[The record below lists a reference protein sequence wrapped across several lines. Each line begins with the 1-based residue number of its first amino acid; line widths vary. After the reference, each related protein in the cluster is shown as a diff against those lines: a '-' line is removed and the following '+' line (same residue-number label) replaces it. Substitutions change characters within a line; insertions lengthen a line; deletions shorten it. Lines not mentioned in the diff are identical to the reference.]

1 MLLAVLAAGC
11 DSPQGRAFSAQFP
24 PIDVRAAGDVN
35 LGPLP
40 VELRDLTGT
49 VVAIATDEH
58 LPELDFGGPDSRA
71 VGVPDRPNALRV
83 TWLGGM
89 CTKVVRMQLSGT
101 TGQSVLTIQDDWD
114 PPIFGG
120 VCPAG
125 GVPRVVIIGFD
136 RPMDAS
142 EVGIRMDDG

>member
-11 DSPQGRAFSAQFP
+11 DAQQGRAFSAQFP

-58 LPELDFGGPDSRA
+58 RPEDDFGLPGRPRA
-71 VGVPDRPNALRV
+71 VAMVDRPNALRV
-83 TWLGGM
+83 LWLGSM
-89 CTKVVRMQLSGT
+89 CSTGVASPPTHAAVVFSRRAM
-101 TGQSVLTIQDDWD
+101 TGA
-114 PPIFGG
+114 P
-120 VCPAG
+120 
-125 GVPRVVIIGFD
+125 
-136 RPMDAS
+136 
-142 EVGIRMDDG
+142 